1 MPASKQYLVDSDV
14 LIDFLRGRES
24 ARSYLA
30 SLGSNW
36 SISQVSA
43 MELVVGAKDK
53 REVSSID
60 LFLSAF
66 KRVPLRQEV
75 GETAYE
81 LLRVY
86 SRSHGLQ
93 AFDAMVAATAIV
105 EGLTLVSRNRK
116 HFEMI
121 DGLLFESPIY

>member
-1 MPASKQYLVDSDV
+1 
-14 LIDFLRGRES
+14 
-24 ARSYLA
+24 
-30 SLGSNW
+30 
-36 SISQVSA
+36 